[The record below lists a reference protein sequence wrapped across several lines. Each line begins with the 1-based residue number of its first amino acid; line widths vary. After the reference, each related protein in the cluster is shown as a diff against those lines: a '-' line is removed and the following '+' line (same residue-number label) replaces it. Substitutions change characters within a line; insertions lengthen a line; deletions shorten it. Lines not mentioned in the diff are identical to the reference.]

1 VLWNESSPPPIGVSG
16 TCAQIRPGGRR
27 EARQQTSLVRPVRDR
42 NQLAR
47 VPVSRRLTDRQKEN
61 HVTDTVTL
69 AGVVATKPEN
79 VRTSTG
85 LTVTNFRLAS
95 SQRRFD
101 RATSTWVEGD
111 TNWYTVNAYRWMA
124 NNVANSLE
132 IGNHV
137 VLTGRLRVRNWTSG
151 DKRGTAVEVDVDA
164 IGHDLAFG
172 VSHFTRLKAA
182 VPAEQAGVSSADESG
197 GFDPLS
203 SGQQASGGDAWSIPG
218 VEDDGAS
225 SNDRSEAV
233 SDEEPTGIDSATSE
247 PKSSEK
253 VPF

>member
-1 VLWNESSPPPIGVSG
+1 M
-16 TCAQIRPGGRR
+16 
-27 EARQQTSLVRPVRDR
+27 
-42 NQLAR
+42 
-47 VPVSRRLTDRQKEN
+47 TDI
-61 HVTDTVTL
+61 VTL

-85 LTVTNFRLAS
+85 LTVANFRLAS

-101 RATSTWVEGD
+101 RATSTWVEGE

-151 DKRGTAVEVDVDA
+151 DKRGTAVEVDVDS

-182 VPAEQAGVSSADESG
+182 VPAEQQGAPTGDELPEL
-197 GFDPLS
+197 DPLLAPS
-203 SGQQASGGDAWSIPG
+203 HDQSANDVWSTPVTATG
-218 VEDDGAS
+218 LPRDTDEPTEAESED
-225 SNDRSEAV
+225 V
-233 SDEEPTGIDSATSE
+233 SDT
-247 PKSSEK
+247 EK

>member
-1 VLWNESSPPPIGVSG
+1 
-16 TCAQIRPGGRR
+16 
-27 EARQQTSLVRPVRDR
+27 
-42 NQLAR
+42 
-47 VPVSRRLTDRQKEN
+47 
-61 HVTDTVTL
+61 VTDTVTL

-137 VLTGRLRVRNWTSG
+137 VLTGRLRVRNWSSG
-151 DKRGTAVEVDVDA
+151 DKRGTAVEVDVDS

-182 VPAEQAGVSSADESG
+182 FPAAQSGTSADETAEP
-197 GFDPLS
+197 DPLTSEATGSVHEIWATPSPGDGQSDPMGHFLAESS
-203 SGQQASGGDAWSIPG
+203 SGPAVTEKTSAAQGGADESDADKAGDKAS
-218 VEDDGAS
+218 
-225 SNDRSEAV
+225 
-233 SDEEPTGIDSATSE
+233 T
-247 PKSSEK
+247 EK

>member
-1 VLWNESSPPPIGVSG
+1 
-16 TCAQIRPGGRR
+16 
-27 EARQQTSLVRPVRDR
+27 
-42 NQLAR
+42 
-47 VPVSRRLTDRQKEN
+47 
-61 HVTDTVTL
+61 VTDTVTL
-69 AGVVATKPEN
+69 TGVVATKPEN

-101 RATSTWVEGD
+101 RATSTWVDGD

-124 NNVANSLE
+124 NNVANSLQV
-132 IGNHV
+132 GNHV

-151 DKRGTAVEVDVDA
+151 DKRGTAIEVDVDS

-182 VPAEQAGVSSADESG
+182 APAGEAGGSVADAAPEPDPSAADSSYSG
-197 GFDPLS
+197 H
-203 SGQQASGGDAWSIPG
+203 DAGHDVWSTP
-218 VEDDGAS
+218 VA
-225 SNDRSEAV
+225 
-233 SDEEPTGIDSATSE
+233 SDEASYETPASEQNDDSVSE
-247 PKSSEK
+247 IAEEEK

>member
-1 VLWNESSPPPIGVSG
+1 M
-16 TCAQIRPGGRR
+16 
-27 EARQQTSLVRPVRDR
+27 
-42 NQLAR
+42 
-47 VPVSRRLTDRQKEN
+47 TDM
-61 HVTDTVTL
+61 VTL

-79 VRTSTG
+79 VRTNTG

-151 DKRGTAVEVDVDA
+151 DKRGTAIEVDVDS

-182 VPAEQAGVSSADESG
+182 VPADQLGAPSAEDGPEP
-197 GFDPLS
+197 DPLS
-203 SGQQASGGDAWSIPG
+203 SESQGPASDVWSTPG
-218 VEDDGAS
+218 VEGDPADDSG
-225 SNDRSEAV
+225 RSVTES
-233 SDEEPTGIDSATSE
+233 SDESTSRD
-247 PKSSEK
+247 K

>member
-1 VLWNESSPPPIGVSG
+1 M
-16 TCAQIRPGGRR
+16 
-27 EARQQTSLVRPVRDR
+27 
-42 NQLAR
+42 
-47 VPVSRRLTDRQKEN
+47 TDI
-61 HVTDTVTL
+61 VTL

-101 RATSTWVEGD
+101 RATSTWIEGD

-151 DKRGTAVEVDVDA
+151 DKRGTAIEVDVDS

-182 VPAEQAGVSSADESG
+182 VPVDQQGAPSADDAPEP
-197 GFDPLS
+197 DPL
-203 SGQQASGGDAWSIPG
+203 A
-218 VEDDGAS
+218 
-225 SNDRSEAV
+225 
-233 SDEEPTGIDSATSE
+233 SE
-247 PKSSEK
+247 PQSPASDIWSSPVVGDDLSRDTQNSVPAASDDASDTEK

>member
-1 VLWNESSPPPIGVSG
+1 
-16 TCAQIRPGGRR
+16 
-27 EARQQTSLVRPVRDR
+27 
-42 NQLAR
+42 
-47 VPVSRRLTDRQKEN
+47 
-61 HVTDTVTL
+61 VTDTVTL

-137 VLTGRLRVRNWTSG
+137 VLTGRLRVRNWSSG
-151 DKRGTAVEVDVDA
+151 DKRGTAIEVDVDS

-182 VPAEQAGVSSADESG
+182 VPAGQTGTPTDETPEPDPLTAEMAGSVDEIWATPALGDEPSGAAGHFAPEPSDGLVTTTRTGAEKAGVTKTSAEK
-197 GFDPLS
+197 
-203 SGQQASGGDAWSIPG
+203 ASA
-218 VEDDGAS
+218 EK
-225 SNDRSEAV
+225 
-233 SDEEPTGIDSATSE
+233 TSAEKTSA
-247 PKSSEK
+247 EK

>member
-1 VLWNESSPPPIGVSG
+1 M
-16 TCAQIRPGGRR
+16 
-27 EARQQTSLVRPVRDR
+27 
-42 NQLAR
+42 
-47 VPVSRRLTDRQKEN
+47 
-61 HVTDTVTL
+61 TDTVTL
-69 AGVVATKPEN
+69 TGVVATKPEN

-101 RATSTWVEGD
+101 RATATWVDGD

-124 NNVANSLE
+124 NNVANSLQV
-132 IGNHV
+132 GNHV

-151 DKRGTAVEVDVDA
+151 DKRGTAIDVDVDS

-182 VPAEQAGVSSADESG
+182 APAGESG
-197 GFDPLS
+197 GSVADTGPEPDPSAADS
-203 SGQQASGGDAWSIPG
+203 SYSGHDAGHDVWSTP
-218 VEDDGAS
+218 VA
-225 SNDRSEAV
+225 
-233 SDEEPTGIDSATSE
+233 SDEASYETHASEQNDDSVSE
-247 PKSSEK
+247 IAEEEK

>member
-1 VLWNESSPPPIGVSG
+1 M
-16 TCAQIRPGGRR
+16 
-27 EARQQTSLVRPVRDR
+27 
-42 NQLAR
+42 
-47 VPVSRRLTDRQKEN
+47 
-61 HVTDTVTL
+61 TDTVTL

-101 RATSTWVEGD
+101 RATSTWIEGD

-137 VLTGRLRVRNWTSG
+137 VLSGRLRVRNWTSG
-151 DKRGTAVEVDVDA
+151 DKRGTAIEVDVDS

-182 VPAEQAGVSSADESG
+182 VPVDQQGAPSVDDVEP
-197 GFDPLS
+197 DPLGSGAQGDTSDIWS
-203 SGQQASGGDAWSIPG
+203 SPVGDVDLPHDAEESVPDAHD
-218 VEDDGAS
+218 EDS
-225 SNDRSEAV
+225 K
-233 SDEEPTGIDSATSE
+233 T
-247 PKSSEK
+247 EK

>member
-1 VLWNESSPPPIGVSG
+1 M
-16 TCAQIRPGGRR
+16 
-27 EARQQTSLVRPVRDR
+27 
-42 NQLAR
+42 
-47 VPVSRRLTDRQKEN
+47 KEN
-61 HVTDTVTL
+61 DVTDMVTL
-69 AGVVATKPEN
+69 TGVVATKPEN

-101 RATSTWVEGD
+101 RATSTWVDGD

-137 VLTGRLRVRNWTSG
+137 VLTGRLRVRTWTSG
-151 DKRGTAVEVDVDA
+151 DKRGTAIEVDVDS

-182 VPAEQAGVSSADESG
+182 VPADQAGSPGSEQAPEPGPDDGLGDASTVDAWASPADESG
-197 GFDPLS
+197 ELDAFVAAESS
-203 SGQQASGGDAWSIPG
+203 SG
-218 VEDDGAS
+218 DGS
-225 SNDRSEAV
+225 SNRQ
-233 SDEEPTGIDSATSE
+233 T
-247 PKSSEK
+247 

>member
-1 VLWNESSPPPIGVSG
+1 
-16 TCAQIRPGGRR
+16 
-27 EARQQTSLVRPVRDR
+27 
-42 NQLAR
+42 
-47 VPVSRRLTDRQKEN
+47 
-61 HVTDTVTL
+61 VTDTVTL

-137 VLTGRLRVRNWTSG
+137 VLTGRLRVRNWSSG
-151 DKRGTAVEVDVDA
+151 DKRGTAIEVDVDS

-182 VPAEQAGVSSADESG
+182 VPAGQAGAPSDETGEPDPLASEAPGSANEIWATLSPGGEPSSAAHP
-197 GFDPLS
+197 F
-203 SGQQASGGDAWSIPG
+203 
-218 VEDDGAS
+218 
-225 SNDRSEAV
+225 V
-233 SDEEPTGIDSATSE
+233 SDTSNGPVVTENMNAGVADATKANADRAGAPKAGAAKAAADKTSTDKTSA
-247 PKSSEK
+247 EK

>member
-1 VLWNESSPPPIGVSG
+1 M
-16 TCAQIRPGGRR
+16 
-27 EARQQTSLVRPVRDR
+27 
-42 NQLAR
+42 
-47 VPVSRRLTDRQKEN
+47 
-61 HVTDTVTL
+61 TDTVTL

-101 RATSTWVEGD
+101 RATSTWIEGD

-151 DKRGTAVEVDVDA
+151 DKRGTAIEVDVDS

-182 VPAEQAGVSSADESG
+182 VPVEQQGAPSVDDVEP
-197 GFDPLS
+197 DPLGSGAHGDTNDIWS
-203 SGQQASGGDAWSIPG
+203 SPVGDVDLPH
-218 VEDDGAS
+218 D
-225 SNDRSEAV
+225 SEESVPDAQ
-233 SDEEPTGIDSATSE
+233 DEGSKT
-247 PKSSEK
+247 EK

>member
-1 VLWNESSPPPIGVSG
+1 
-16 TCAQIRPGGRR
+16 
-27 EARQQTSLVRPVRDR
+27 
-42 NQLAR
+42 
-47 VPVSRRLTDRQKEN
+47 VPVSLRPIDRHKEN
-61 HVTDTVTL
+61 DVTDTVTL

-111 TNWYTVNAYRWMA
+111 TNWYTVNAYRWLA

-151 DKRGTAVEVDVDA
+151 DRRGTAIEVDVDS

-182 VPAEQAGVSSADESG
+182 VPVGQTGASVADDAPEP
-197 GFDPLS
+197 DPLS
-203 SGQQASGGDAWSIPG
+203 SGVPDSASDIWATPGLASELSGGL
-218 VEDDGAS
+218 
-225 SNDRSEAV
+225 
-233 SDEEPTGIDSATSE
+233 TGIDPTSAHEASADE
-247 PKSSEK
+247 ASADKASSDDTRAEK

>member
-1 VLWNESSPPPIGVSG
+1 
-16 TCAQIRPGGRR
+16 
-27 EARQQTSLVRPVRDR
+27 
-42 NQLAR
+42 
-47 VPVSRRLTDRQKEN
+47 
-61 HVTDTVTL
+61 VTDIVTL

-85 LTVTNFRLAS
+85 LTVANFRLAS

-101 RATSTWVEGD
+101 RATSTWVDGD
-111 TNWYTVNAYRWMA
+111 TNWYTINAYRWMA

-151 DKRGTAVEVDVDA
+151 DKRGTAVEVDVDS

-182 VPAEQAGVSSADESG
+182 VPADQQGTASGDEAPESDPLDSGSHDPAANDIWSTPVTGAGLSHDADGSTEVETEGVSD
-197 GFDPLS
+197 
-203 SGQQASGGDAWSIPG
+203 
-218 VEDDGAS
+218 
-225 SNDRSEAV
+225 
-233 SDEEPTGIDSATSE
+233 T
-247 PKSSEK
+247 EK

>member
-1 VLWNESSPPPIGVSG
+1 
-16 TCAQIRPGGRR
+16 
-27 EARQQTSLVRPVRDR
+27 
-42 NQLAR
+42 
-47 VPVSRRLTDRQKEN
+47 
-61 HVTDTVTL
+61 VTDTVTL
-69 AGVVATKPEN
+69 TGVVATKPEN

-101 RATSTWVEGD
+101 RATATWVDGD

-124 NNVANSLE
+124 NNVANSLQV
-132 IGNHV
+132 GNHV

-151 DKRGTAVEVDVDA
+151 DKRGTAIEVDVDS

-182 VPAEQAGVSSADESG
+182 APAGEAGGSVADAAPEP
-197 GFDPLS
+197 DPLAADS
-203 SGQQASGGDAWSIPG
+203 SYSGHDAGNDVWSAPVAGGDASYETP
-218 VEDDGAS
+218 AS
-225 SNDRSEAV
+225 EEND
-233 SDEEPTGIDSATSE
+233 DSAAERHDT
-247 PKSSEK
+247 EK

>member
-1 VLWNESSPPPIGVSG
+1 M
-16 TCAQIRPGGRR
+16 
-27 EARQQTSLVRPVRDR
+27 
-42 NQLAR
+42 
-47 VPVSRRLTDRQKEN
+47 
-61 HVTDTVTL
+61 TDTVTL

-79 VRTSTG
+79 VRTSSG

-137 VLTGRLRVRNWTSG
+137 VLTGRLRVRSWTSG
-151 DKRGTAVEVDVDA
+151 DKRGTAIEVDVDS

-182 VPAEQAGVSSADESG
+182 VPADQQGAPSAEDSPQP
-197 GFDPLS
+197 DPLS
-203 SGQQASGGDAWSIPG
+203 SDPQGSANDVWSTPGLVDGDDS
-218 VEDDGAS
+218 VD
-225 SNDRSEAV
+225 
-233 SDEEPTGIDSATSE
+233 DSADAESTSD
-247 PKSSEK
+247 EK

>member
-1 VLWNESSPPPIGVSG
+1 M
-16 TCAQIRPGGRR
+16 
-27 EARQQTSLVRPVRDR
+27 
-42 NQLAR
+42 
-47 VPVSRRLTDRQKEN
+47 TDM
-61 HVTDTVTL
+61 VTL

-101 RATSTWVEGD
+101 RATSTWVEGE
-111 TNWYTVNAYRWMA
+111 TNWYTVNAYRWLA

-151 DKRGTAVEVDVDA
+151 DKRGTAIEVDVDS

-182 VPAEQAGVSSADESG
+182 VPADQLGAPSTDGAPEP
-197 GFDPLS
+197 DPLS
-203 SGQQASGGDAWSIPG
+203 SDQQGSVEDAWSTPVG
-218 VEDDGAS
+218 DD
-225 SNDRSEAV
+225 
-233 SDEEPTGIDSATSE
+233 EPVGDSANAGSNAQSTSE
-247 PKSSEK
+247 EK

>member
-1 VLWNESSPPPIGVSG
+1 M
-16 TCAQIRPGGRR
+16 
-27 EARQQTSLVRPVRDR
+27 
-42 NQLAR
+42 
-47 VPVSRRLTDRQKEN
+47 
-61 HVTDTVTL
+61 TDTVTL

-137 VLTGRLRVRNWTSG
+137 VLTGRLRVRNWSSG
-151 DKRGTAVEVDVDA
+151 DKRGTAIEVDVDS

-182 VPAEQAGVSSADESG
+182 VPAGQTGTSAEETAAPDPLNSDVPGSANEFWATPSPGDELSDAMG
-197 GFDPLS
+197 GFVPESS
-203 SGQQASGGDAWSIPG
+203 SGPVIIEKTSPDKARAGNAGAGDAG
-218 VEDDGAS
+218 TDKAGTDKAGA
-225 SNDRSEAV
+225 EK
-233 SDEEPTGIDSATSE
+233 TSA
-247 PKSSEK
+247 EK